1 LIPSNLSNPW
11 INKPSIPNIPIFVGW
26 EGGGVET
33 VVVTGNVLVT
43 VVVTGIVFV
52 TVIGT
57 VLVTGTITV
66 LVTGTETVLVTGT
79 VVVTYLVTAD

>member
-1 LIPSNLSNPW
+1 MPSNLSNPW

-26 EGGGVET
+26 DDGVVET
-33 VVVTGNVLVT
+33 VVATGNVFVT

-57 VLVTGTITV
+57 VFVAGTITV
-66 LVTGTETVLVTGT
+66 LVTGT
-79 VVVTYLVTAD
+79 